1 MEEAREKER
10 QVHRYPGSRVQGC
23 CRARKGQFRSPDRKA
38 LYLPTTKRTG
48 K

>member
-1 MEEAREKER
+1 MRRRDKCTDILGA
-10 QVHRYPGSRVQGC
+10 GSKGAAELG
-23 CRARKGQFRSPDRKA
+23 RARLRSPDRKA